1 MSNFTS
7 YPLLRENEPPAA
19 AIERAESRSP
29 FILLADHA
37 GQRIPAQLGD
47 LGLPAGEID
56 RHIGW
61 DIGSLA
67 TAQLLSQYLDATLI
81 HQRYSRLVID
91 CNRTPGIAS
100 SIPELSENTR
110 IPRNIGVTVEEAQAR
125 RAEVFQPY
133 HDLIAQTL
141 NQRRDSGQPGVIISM
156 HSFTPSFKNISR
168 PWQIGTLFHRNPEFA
183 LQLVSFLQQEDALNV
198 GINEPYAMTDA
209 TDFTLPFHAEQRQLP
224 YVGIEIRQDLITDEN
239 GQEEWARR
247 LARLLPQVLS
257 TYTCHTSSCRCVGYT
272 Q

>member
-1 MSNFTS
+1 MSNTLL
-7 YPLLRENEPPAA
+7 YPLLRDGEPPAA
-19 AIERAESRSP
+19 AIERPASRSP

-100 SIPELSENTR
+100 SIPEISEHTR
-110 IPRNIGVTVEEAQAR
+110 IIRNIGVTIEEAEAR
-125 RAEVFQPY
+125 GAEVFQPY
-133 HDLIAQTL
+133 HDLITQTL
-141 NQRRDSGQPGVIISM
+141 NRRRDSGQPSVIISM
-156 HSFTPSFKNISR
+156 HSFTPSFKNNDR
-168 PWQIGTLFHRNPEFA
+168 PWQIGTLFNRNPAFS
-183 LQLVSFLQQEDALNV
+183 LQFIELLQQDSSLNV
-198 GINEPYAMTDA
+198 GINQPYAMTDA
-209 TDFTLPFHAEQRQLP
+209 TDFTLPFHAERRQLP
-224 YVGIEIRQDLITDEN
+224 YVGIEIRQDLITQQA
-239 GQEEWARR
+239 GQEQWAHR
-247 LARLLPQVLS
+247 LATLLPQVLA
-257 TYTCHTSSCRCVGYT
+257 TLNGAK
-272 Q
+272 

>member
-1 MSNFTS
+1 MSNITLS
-7 YPLLRENEPPAA
+7 PLLREGEPPAA
-19 AIERAESRSP
+19 VIERPASRSP

-37 GQRIPAQLGD
+37 GQRIPEQLGD

-67 TAQLLSQYLDATLI
+67 TAQRLSQYLDATLI

-100 SIPELSENTR
+100 SIPEISEHTR
-110 IPRNIGVTVEEAQAR
+110 VPRNIGVTVPEAQAR

-133 HDLIAQTL
+133 HDLITQTL
-141 NQRRDSGQPGVIISM
+141 NQRRDSGLPSVIISM

-168 PWQIGTLFHRNPEFA
+168 PWQIGTLFNRNPEFA
-183 LQLVSFLQQEDALNV
+183 LQLVALLQQEDSLKV

-224 YVGIEIRQDLITDEN
+224 YVGIEIRQDLISQQE
-239 GQEEWARR
+239 GQEQWGQR
-247 LARLLPQVLS
+247 LARLLPQALAAYNQS
-257 TYTCHTSSCRCVGYT
+257 K
-272 Q
+272 

>member
-19 AIERAESRSP
+19 AIERAESCSP

-100 SIPELSENTR
+100 SIP
-110 IPRNIGVTVEEAQAR
+110 
-125 RAEVFQPY
+125 
-133 HDLIAQTL
+133 
-141 NQRRDSGQPGVIISM
+141 
-156 HSFTPSFKNISR
+156 
-168 PWQIGTLFHRNPEFA
+168 
-183 LQLVSFLQQEDALNV
+183 
-198 GINEPYAMTDA
+198 
-209 TDFTLPFHAEQRQLP
+209 
-224 YVGIEIRQDLITDEN
+224 
-239 GQEEWARR
+239 
-247 LARLLPQVLS
+247 
-257 TYTCHTSSCRCVGYT
+257 
-272 Q
+272 

>member
-1 MSNFTS
+1 MSNTIS
-7 YPLLRENEPPAA
+7 YPLLRDGDPQAAVIENP
-19 AIERAESRSP
+19 ESCSP

-37 GQRIPAQLGD
+37 GQRIPTQLGD

-100 SIPELSENTR
+100 SIPEISEHTR
-110 IPRNIGVTVEEAQAR
+110 IVRNIGVTVEEAQAR
-125 RAEVFQPY
+125 RIEVFQPY
-133 HDLIAQTL
+133 HDLITQTL
-141 NQRRDSGQPGVIISM
+141 DRRRDSGQPSVIISM
-156 HSFTPSFKNISR
+156 HSFTPSFKNSDR
-168 PWQIGTLFHRNPEFA
+168 PWQIGTLFNRNPDFA
-183 LQLVSFLQQEDALNV
+183 LQLVALLQQDSSLHV

-224 YVGIEIRQDLITDEN
+224 YVGIEIRQDLITEHD
-239 GQEEWARR
+239 GQKAWARR
-247 LARLLPQVLS
+247 LAQLLPQVLANI
-257 TYTCHTSSCRCVGYT
+257 GYSK
-272 Q
+272 

>member
-1 MSNFTS
+1 MSNVTLV
-7 YPLLRENEPPAA
+7 PLLRDGEPPAA
-19 AIERAESRSP
+19 AIERPESRSP

-47 LGLPAGEID
+47 LGLPSGEID

-100 SIPELSENTR
+100 SIPEISENTR
-110 IPRNIGVTVEEAQAR
+110 IPRNIGVTEKEAQAR
-125 RAEVFQPY
+125 RTEIFQPY
-133 HDLIAQTL
+133 HDLITQTL
-141 NQRRDSGQPGVIISM
+141 NQRQDSGQTSVIISM

-168 PWQIGTLFHRNPEFA
+168 PWQVGTLFNRNPEFS
-183 LQLVSFLQQEDALNV
+183 LQLIAFLQQEGALNV
-198 GINEPYAMTDA
+198 GVNQPYAMTDA
-209 TDFTLPFHAEQRQLP
+209 TDFTLPFHAEQRHLP
-224 YVGIEIRQDLITDEN
+224 YVGIEIRQDLITQPD
-239 GQEEWARR
+239 GQEQWAKR

-257 TYTCHTSSCRCVGYT
+257 AYNYSK
-272 Q
+272 

>member
-1 MSNFTS
+1 MSNTLL
-7 YPLLRENEPPAA
+7 YPLLRDGEPPAA
-19 AIERAESRSP
+19 AIERPASRSP

-100 SIPELSENTR
+100 SIPEISEHTR
-110 IPRNIGVTVEEAQAR
+110 IIRNIGVTIEEAEAR
-125 RAEVFQPY
+125 GAEVFQPY
-133 HDLIAQTL
+133 HDLITQTL
-141 NQRRDSGQPGVIISM
+141 NRRRDSGQPSVIISM
-156 HSFTPSFKNISR
+156 HSFTPSFKNNDR
-168 PWQIGTLFHRNPEFA
+168 PWQIGTLFNRNPAFA
-183 LQLVSFLQQEDALNV
+183 LQLIELLQQDSSLNV
-198 GINEPYAMTDA
+198 GINQPYAMTDA
-209 TDFTLPFHAEQRQLP
+209 TDFTLPFHAERRQLP
-224 YVGIEIRQDLITDEN
+224 YVGIEIRQDLITQQA
-239 GQEEWARR
+239 GQEQWAHR
-247 LARLLPQVLS
+247 LATLLPQVLA
-257 TYTCHTSSCRCVGYT
+257 TLNGAK
-272 Q
+272 